1 MENSSMK
8 RLVTLTIAFALAL
21 PGCSTALLGEN
32 RSAYR
37 RYTDIQ
43 PMAVIHRA
51 STSEGPALRLPLEPT
66 ADDYLSVVLSRNP
79 KLKRARGEAEAA
91 GYEIAQVTSL
101 PDPLLSIVPPT
112 GELTETAAG
121 QVDSAAGV
129 SQKIPFPGKLYARG
143 QVASHAAAVAYEAY
157 RGTLFQLVAD
167 VRRAYYMLYFAD
179 RSIELTS
186 KSRDLLRDF
195 RNIALR
201 KYEVGNVPQ
210 QDVLRAQV
218 ELANLENELVIV
230 RQRRDTARA
239 RLNSLMAYRVDQT
252 LPPTKPIEPKMIE
265 VELDTLLNMAAVENP
280 EIAAAKERIERAR
293 ASLTLAKLE
302 YVPDLTVGYQYVD
315 IADSGLSPVANGDDN
330 WQLNLGVTLPIWFG
344 RLSAGHNEATVLL
357 RSSREALVDV
367 ENTTAFRIQEAIL
380 KVETEQRLVEL
391 FGKVIIPQAQQTLD
405 ATVSAY
411 RAGQVDFL
419 TFIENWRRLLDFE
432 ISYEKSLSSFEQELA
447 ELERLVGKPLEAT
460 NEKTRVDS

>member
-1 MENSSMK
+1 
-8 RLVTLTIAFALAL
+8 
-21 PGCSTALLGEN
+21 
-32 RSAYR
+32 
-37 RYTDIQ
+37 
-43 PMAVIHRA
+43 
-51 STSEGPALRLPLEPT
+51 
-66 ADDYLSVVLSRNP
+66 
-79 KLKRARGEAEAA
+79 
-91 GYEIAQVTSL
+91 
-101 PDPLLSIVPPT
+101 
-112 GELTETAAG
+112 
-121 QVDSAAGV
+121 
-129 SQKIPFPGKLYARG
+129 
-143 QVASHAAAVAYEAY
+143 
-157 RGTLFQLVAD
+157 
-167 VRRAYYMLYFAD
+167 
-179 RSIELTS
+179 
-186 KSRDLLRDF
+186 
-195 RNIALR
+195 
-201 KYEVGNVPQ
+201 
-210 QDVLRAQV
+210 
-218 ELANLENELVIV
+218 
-230 RQRRDTARA
+230 
-239 RLNSLMAYRVDQT
+239 MAYRVDQT